1 MPCSVAPEIL
11 IKFIGP
17 QQRDFGANH
26 EIAEG
31 LWAVFALPVGDA
43 EAKALARELLADA
56 PFPHET
62 GTTEDD
68 SHELYY
74 VTTAH
79 RHAATHW
86 LENLVKTAVGEVR
99 PVSPEQQHLIDQV
112 LASETPHRSARQ
124 LAEAHEAGTVTAG
137 LIRRTETVRALL
149 DRLHGREPLFYGA
162 LQMLLNHHLVDML
175 VLFRQLIGEDVGL
188 LNEIVKGGL
197 SRDPF
202 LQTRQDATSEIRNH
216 LIRFR
221 IINPMDQMKNT
232 GLGNP
237 YAAFMEIAV
246 SNGQIIAPVDGIK
259 SDLARSDFIHAIHS
273 IRRKLYQGES
283 FSAFGTQS
291 PWMTERIALPFK
303 FIRQKLEARSDLS
316 PLDALYM
323 LERSAA
329 E

>member
-11 IKFIGP
+11 IEFIRP

-43 EAKALARELLADA
+43 EANALARELLADA

-86 LENLVKTAVGEVR
+86 LEDLVKTAAGEVR

-112 LASETPHRSARQ
+112 LASETPHRAARQ

-237 YAAFMEIAV
+237 YAAFMEVAV

-303 FIRQKLEARSDLS
+303 FIRQKLEARADLS